1 MGAQM
6 GATLVGARSPSCSSV
21 LLLSSCQSV
30 DIKLL
35 YEHTVPQEP
44 KEF

>member
-6 GATLVGARSPSCSSV
+6 GAALVGARSDMESPSCSSI
-21 LLLSSCQSV
+21 LPLSSCQSV

-35 YEHTVPQEP
+35 YEHTVPQ
-44 KEF
+44 